1 MVPAASS
8 VVSPPWPLALLEF
21 ILHKRARVILLNKVD
36 YVILLPPAI
45 SPASCTTQPLTSF
58 RSCSKVTFSVKWSLK
73 PFLNNNYPNPT
84 PNSPPHTP
92 TLLYSSQCLSSST
105 KPYISLVL
113 LSPSPPWVPCRVPTR
128 QEELICQWPWSVTV
142 MVPSNYNSAWPIRCI
157 Q

>member
-1 MVPAASS
+1 MVPSASS

-36 YVILLPPAI
+36 DIILLPPAI
-45 SPASCTTQPLTSF
+45 SPAFCTTQPLTTSF

-105 KPYISLVL
+105 KPYISLAL
-113 LSPSPPWVPCRVPTR
+113 LSPSTSMSSMQSSHKTGGTHMPMALVCRSHGPMSLATT
-128 QEELICQWPWSVTV
+128 IAPD
-142 MVPSNYNSAWPIRCI
+142 P
-157 Q
+157 